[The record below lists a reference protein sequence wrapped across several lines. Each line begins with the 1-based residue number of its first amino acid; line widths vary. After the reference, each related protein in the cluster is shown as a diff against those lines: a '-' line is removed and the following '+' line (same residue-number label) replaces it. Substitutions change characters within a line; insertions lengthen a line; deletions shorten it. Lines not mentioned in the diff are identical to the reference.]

1 MTRTV
6 CVEDEDIEL
15 TEVCA
20 VAYSL
25 QEVTALIVV
34 YIIYINTGGGLEG
47 SWAHVPHPEVL
58 VGGGASPLLKK
69 VMM

>member
-34 YIIYINTGGGLEG
+34 YINTRGGLEG

-58 VGGGASPLLKK
+58 VGGGLPPPKESYDMK
-69 VMM
+69 

>member
-34 YIIYINTGGGLEG
+34 YINTRGGLEG

-58 VGGGASPLLKK
+58 VGGGGASPLLKK

>member
-1 MTRTV
+1 M

-34 YIIYINTGGGLEG
+34 YINTRGGLEG

-58 VGGGASPLLKK
+58 APLLKK
-69 VMM
+69 VMI